1 MLIKAARHAGVL
13 LLLLWFSAC
22 ASSPPLNP
30 IPIGEGRLDLEIKGF
45 RNDRGEA
52 IIYLYPDSRGFPE
65 EIAPKML
72 RRRQAIHNRQTQL
85 EITNLPYHNYAIAV
99 LHDEN
104 RNGRMDK
111 SLLGFPLEGCGF
123 SRNPAPR
130 FGPPDYQ
137 KARFLFAAPVQRQII
152 NIQYPARGR
161 KPPQPKAAPG

>member
-1 MLIKAARHAGVL
+1 MLRTTARHTGVL
-13 LLLLWFSAC
+13 ILLVWFSAC
-22 ASSPPLNP
+22 VSSPAPNRIPL
-30 IPIGEGRLDLEIKGF
+30 GEGRLDLEIKGF
-45 RNDRGEA
+45 RNDSGEA
-52 IIYLYPDSRGFPE
+52 IIYLYPDPKGFPE
-65 EIAPKML
+65 ESSPNLI
-72 RRRQAIHNRQTQL
+72 RRQQAIYNRQTRL
-85 EITNLPYHNYAIAV
+85 EFNNLPYHNYAIAV